1 MEERE
6 IMAEEVQY
14 VVIAGFPNADFMA
27 VALDHAGTAISEKS
41 FKPVDFMRE
50 IESFLEA
57 YPAPEIKMIGPKD
70 YAVEYKKMLVKGKY
84 VTEHPGIPIDV
95 MYRGG
100 YA

>member
-1 MEERE
+1 
-6 IMAEEVQY
+6 MADEVQY
-14 VVIAGFPNADFMA
+14 VVIAGFPKADFMV

-41 FKPVDFMRE
+41 FKAVDFMRE
-50 IESFLEA
+50 MESFLEA

-70 YAVEYKKMLVKGKY
+70 YAIEYKKLLVKGKY

>member
-1 MEERE
+1 
-6 IMAEEVQY
+6 MADEVQY
-14 VVIAGFPNADFMA
+14 VVIAGFPKADFMA
-27 VALDHAGTAISEKS
+27 VALDHAGTAISEKT
-41 FKPVDFMRE
+41 FKAADFMRE

-70 YAVEYKKMLVKGKY
+70 YAIEYKKMLVKGKY